1 MRPGLIRNLVLV
13 AITAIGCVCFQFSR
27 ATAAA
32 QPLVAIQGDWQAR
45 SVWDG
50 AYTED
55 QAKRGEALYRKNCST
70 CHGGMLTGGESASPL
85 TGATFFSNWDGLGL
99 DELFE
104 RIRRSMPQDKPGKLS
119 RQVNA
124 DILAYVLNFNK
135 FPAGK
140 TELPPQSEFLKQIRF
155 ESTKPD
161 ARK

>member
-1 MRPGLIRNLVLV
+1 MRPRFIRSLSLAGL
-13 AITAIGCVCFQFSR
+13 AMIGCASWQTSR
-27 ATAAA
+27 AIAAA
-32 QPLVAIQGDWQAR
+32 LPQGEWQAR

-50 AYTED
+50 AYTEE

-70 CHGGMLTGGESASPL
+70 CHGAMLTGGESASPL
-85 TGATFFSNWDGLGL
+85 TGATFFSNWNGLGL

-124 DILAYVLNFNK
+124 DILAYVLSVNK

-140 TELPPQSEFLKQIRF
+140 TELPAQSEFLKSIKF

>member
-1 MRPGLIRNLVLV
+1 MRLRLRNLVLLGTI
-13 AITAIGCVCFQFSR
+13 AIACGRVLL

-32 QPLVAIQGDWQAR
+32 RPSVVQGDWQAR

-55 QAKRGEALYRKNCST
+55 QAKRGEALYRKNCAA
-70 CHGGMLTGGESASPL
+70 CHGSMLTGGETASPL
-85 TGATFFSNWDGLGL
+85 TGATFFSNWNGLGL

-124 DILAYVLNFNK
+124 DILAYVLSVNK
-135 FPAGK
+135 FPPGK
-140 TELPPQSEFLKQIRF
+140 TELPAQSEFLKSIKF
-155 ESTKPD
+155 ESTKP
-161 ARK
+161 

>member
-1 MRPGLIRNLVLV
+1 MRPGLSRNLVLV
-13 AITAIGCVCFQFSR
+13 GIVAIACASGQTLR

-32 QPLVAIQGDWQAR
+32 RPPAVQGDWQAR

-55 QAKRGEALYRKNCST
+55 QAKRGEALYRKNCSA
-70 CHGGMLTGGESASPL
+70 CHGSMLTGGETASPL
-85 TGATFFSNWDGLGL
+85 TGATFYSNWNGLGL

-124 DILAYVLNFNK
+124 DILAYVLSFNK
-135 FPAGK
+135 FPPGK
-140 TELPPQSEFLKQIRF
+140 TELPAQSEFLKQIRF